1 MLHRSYL
8 YVPGNRVELIP
19 KAAAIA
25 DAVIVDL
32 EDAVPQTEK
41 AKARDMTHQALAAGR
56 NDAPT
61 YVRLNTGQA
70 ALDDLAALQGCRI
83 EGVRL
88 AKAEDPG
95 LVVEIDRALAAIEQS
110 VGGVAPPIR
119 ISPIVE
125 SAAGLFGM
133 EKIAAASTRVRSF
146 AFGATDFRQDIGAEK
161 TPSRIETL
169 FARSH
174 LVAYSRLLGLDPPV
188 AHVYSPIRD
197 LDGLRT
203 ACIEDRA
210 LGFFGRSCIHPQQV
224 PIVNE
229 TFTFSEERLANA
241 RKVIAAYEEATA
253 AGRGAFIM
261 NDGTFIDEAHVR
273 AARHLL
279 SRGLSPA
286 KH

>member
-32 EDAVPQTEK
+32 EDAVPQAEK
-41 AKARDMTHQALAAGR
+41 TKARDLTRHALAEGR
-56 NDAPT
+56 SDASI
-61 YVRLNTGQA
+61 YVRLNTGRA
-70 ALDDLAALQGCRI
+70 ALDDLAALHGCRI

-95 LVVEIDRALAAIEQS
+95 FVADIDNALAGIEQS
-110 VGGVAPPIR
+110 VGGVTIPIV
-119 ISPIVE
+119 ISPIIE
-125 SAAGLFGM
+125 SVAGLFGM
-133 EKIAAASTRVRSF
+133 EKIAAASPRVRSF
-146 AFGATDFRQDIGAEK
+146 AFGATDFRQDIGGEK
-161 TPSRIETL
+161 TASRIETL

-174 LVAYSRLLGLDPPV
+174 LVAHSRLLGLDPPV

-224 PIVNE
+224 PVVNE
-229 TFTFSEERLANA
+229 AFTFSEDRLAQA

-253 AGRGAFIM
+253 EGRGAFVM
-261 NDGTFIDEAHVR
+261 NDGTFVDEAHVR

-279 SRGLSPA
+279 SRVRTSA
-286 KH
+286 RH